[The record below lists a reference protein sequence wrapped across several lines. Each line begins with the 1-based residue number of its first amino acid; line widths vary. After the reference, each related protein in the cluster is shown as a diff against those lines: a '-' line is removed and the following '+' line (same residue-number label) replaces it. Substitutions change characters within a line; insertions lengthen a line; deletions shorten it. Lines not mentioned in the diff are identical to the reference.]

1 MGEILEQYLNTSTSS
16 NSCETPRSLSRSVSQ
31 GMPGGPRLD
40 SMLQC
45 VPCAQTLVVALE
57 RPSREIDGRN
67 LTSLVPNESFYCDVS
82 FKMFDY

>member
-16 NSCETPRSLSRSVSQ
+16 NICETPRSLSRSVSQ

-45 VPCAQTLVVALE
+45 VPRAQTLVVALA
-57 RPSREIDGRN
+57 REIDGRN
-67 LTSLVPNESFYCDVS
+67 LTLLVPNESFYCDVS